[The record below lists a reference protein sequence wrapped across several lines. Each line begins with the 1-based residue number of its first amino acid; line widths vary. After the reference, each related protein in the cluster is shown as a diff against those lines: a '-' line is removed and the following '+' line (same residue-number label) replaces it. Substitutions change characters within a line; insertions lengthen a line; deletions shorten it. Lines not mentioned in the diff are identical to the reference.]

1 MEIKNNNGV
10 VYLTPELAHF
20 VKVGDF
26 LGLDLTGDIASL
38 NESVLDTERLAH
50 YDRVRLR
57 RAFPFSL
64 EDKYISVLDFEQNEI
79 GLIEDIGVFE
89 SEQTELIKN
98 ELKRVYYSPR
108 VTAIKSVKERLGY
121 AFFSVDSDAGE
132 LEIPLR
138 DVYRSLIRIGDD
150 RLVIIDTDGN
160 RYYIDSIKQLDKAS
174 QKKLELYV

>member
-1 MEIKNNNGV
+1 MEIKYNNGV
-10 VYLTPELAHF
+10 VYLTPELASF

-26 LGLDLTGDIASL
+26 LGVDLTGDISRL
-38 NESVLDTERLAH
+38 NESALDAPRLPH

-64 EDKYISVLDFEQNEI
+64 GDKYISVLDFEQNEI
-79 GLIEDIGVFE
+79 GLIEDISAFPE
-89 SEQTELIKN
+89 KQAQLIRN
-98 ELKRVYYSPR
+98 ELERVYYSPR

-121 AFFSVDSDAGE
+121 AFFAVDSDVGA

-160 RYYIDSIKQLDKAS
+160 RYYIDSIKALDKTS